1 MFITKFFRIYP
12 YKVILKSNIFNFWQP
27 TFLQNSYSER
37 KIKSFILNF
46 GPQHPASHGVLR
58 LVVQLNGELV
68 ERADPH
74 VGFLHRG
81 TEKLIESRN
90 YLKSLPYFDR
100 LDYVSMMTQEHAF
113 CIAIESLMKTVSYT
127 SLYVQIRTL
136 FDELTRILNHL
147 LAISTHSLDVGNMS
161 PLFWAFEEREK
172 IMEFYERVSG
182 ARMHAAFYRPNDIDW
197 TGLNFQFFLDVSIFA
212 RDCFKSLTEIFSVL
226 STNRIWKSRLVNI
239 GSLNQS
245 DAYSYGCTGPIIRS
259 VGIKKDIRF
268 SKSETYSHYWFL
280 SIQGFLGKRGDS
292 YDRFLIRIREMYE
305 SVNIIFQI
313 LTNLTSL
320 SYSENNKNFLS
331 NKNSKVNFFS
341 FFDFLY
347 SQKYK
352 KISNNTKY
360 NSMESLINHFKHYS
374 EGEVVPKGFI
384 YKAVE
389 APKGEFGVSLVSDG
403 TSIPYRC
410 KIRTPAYH
418 HIQVMPRLV
427 QGHFFADLVTVLGSQ
442 DIVFG
447 DVDR

>member
-1 MFITKFFRIYP
+1 M
-12 YKVILKSNIFNFWQP
+12 VILKSNIFNFWQP
-27 TFLQNSYSER
+27 NFLQNSYSER
-37 KIKSFILNF
+37 KIKSFVLNF

-58 LVVQLNGELV
+58 LIVQLNGELV

-113 CIAIESLMKTVSYT
+113 CIAIESLMKTTSYT
-127 SLYVQIRTL
+127 ALYVQIRTM

-161 PLFWAFEEREK
+161 PLFWAFEERER

-197 TGLNFQFFLDVSIFA
+197 TGLNFQFFLDVSMFA

-239 GSLNQS
+239 GSLNQT
-245 DAYSYGCTGPIIRS
+245 DAFSYGCTGPIIRS
-259 VGIKKDIRF
+259 AGIKKDIRF

-280 SIQGFLGKRGDS
+280 SMQGFLGKRGDS

-305 SVNIIFQI
+305 SVNIVFQI

-320 SYSENNKNFLS
+320 SFDNNNSFFFKNKNT
-331 NKNSKVNFFS
+331 KINFFS

-347 SQKYK
+347 AQKYK
-352 KISNNTKY
+352 KLNNSTKY

-374 EGEVVPKGFI
+374 EGESVPKGFI

-389 APKGEFGVSLVSDG
+389 APKGEFGVSLISDG
-403 TSIPYRC
+403 TAVPYRC

>member
-1 MFITKFFRIYP
+1 
-12 YKVILKSNIFNFWQP
+12 LKSNIFNFWQP

-37 KIKSFILNF
+37 KIKSFVLNF

-100 LDYVSMMTQEHAF
+100 LDYVSMMAQEHGF
-113 CIAIESLMKTVSYT
+113 CLAVESLLKTTSYT
-127 SLYVQIRTL
+127 ALYVQIRVL

-147 LAISTHSLDVGNMS
+147 LAISTHSLDVGNMA
-161 PLFWAFEEREK
+161 PMFWAFEERER

-182 ARMHAAFYRPNDIDW
+182 ARMHAAFYRPNDVDW
-197 TGLNFQFFLDVSIFA
+197 SGLNYQFFLDVSLFA

-226 STNRIWKSRLVNI
+226 STNRIWKSRLVGV
-239 GSLNQS
+239 GSLNIN
-245 DAYSYGCTGPIIRS
+245 DAFSYGATGPIIRS
-259 VGIKKDIRF
+259 AGVKKDLRF
-268 SKSETYSHYWFL
+268 SKSETYAYYWFL
-280 SIQGFLGKRGDS
+280 NIQGYLGKRGDS

-305 SVNIIFQI
+305 SVNIIFQV
-313 LTNLTSL
+313 LANLTTVNL
-320 SYSENNKNFLS
+320 EQANNRVDVKAKNKISFVQFLS
-331 NKNSKVNFFS
+331 FLNSSYFNKLN
-341 FFDFLY
+341 Y
-347 SQKYK
+347 T
-352 KISNNTKY
+352 TKY
-360 NSMESLINHFKHYS
+360 NSMENLINHFKYYG
-374 EGEVVPKGFI
+374 EGVKVPKGFT
-384 YKAVE
+384 YNAVE
-389 APKGEFGVSLVSDG
+389 APKGEFGVSLISDG
-403 TSIPYRC
+403 SYLPYRC

-418 HIQVMPRLV
+418 HMQLMPRLV

>member
-1 MFITKFFRIYP
+1 
-12 YKVILKSNIFNFWQP
+12 
-27 TFLQNSYSER
+27 
-37 KIKSFILNF
+37 
-46 GPQHPASHGVLR
+46 
-58 LVVQLNGELV
+58 LV

-81 TEKLIESRN
+81 TEKLIENRT

-100 LDYVSMMTQEHAF
+100 LDYVSMMAQEHAF
-113 CIAIESLMKTVSYT
+113 CIAIESLLKTISHT
-127 SLYVQIRTL
+127 SLYVQIRVL

-161 PLFWAFEEREK
+161 PVFWAFEERER

-197 TGLNFQFFLDVSIFA
+197 TGLNYQFFLDLSLFA
-212 RDCFKSLTEIFSVL
+212 KDCFKSLTEIFTVL
-226 STNRIWKSRLVNI
+226 ATNKIWKSRLVNI
-239 GSLNQS
+239 GSLNVN
-245 DAYSYGCTGPIIRS
+245 DAYFYGVSGPVIRS

-268 SKSETYSHYWFL
+268 LASETYSYYWFL
-280 SIQGFLGKRGDS
+280 SINGYLGKRGDS

-313 LTNLTSL
+313 LTNLTNISD
-320 SYSENNKNFLS
+320 NNKYV
-331 NKNSKVNFFS
+331 NSTKTNFFS
-341 FFDFLY
+341 FFEFLY
-347 SQKYK
+347 SQKFK
-352 KISNNTKY
+352 KLNHNTKY
-360 NSMESLINHFKHYS
+360 NSMETLINHFKYYS
-374 EGEVVPKGFI
+374 EGMKVPQGFV
-384 YKAVE
+384 YKAIE
-389 APKGEFGVSLVSDG
+389 APKGEFGVSIISDG
-403 TSIPYRC
+403 TSNPYRC